1 MHPCQRTME
10 LDRKRIE
17 DEERKKQIELEKLKQ
32 QEERENER
40 QRRNTEQRVSTFLLQ
55 YNQFCINQFL
65 RPLVNMYVTGK
76 HLFTH
81 TEKKIPRSHLPP
93 RRLPSQHY
101 YLPPQMFAPTKK

>member
-1 MHPCQRTME
+1 ME

-65 RPLVNMYVTGK
+65 RPLVNMYVTGE
-76 HLFTH
+76 HLFAPH
-81 TEKKIPRSHLPP
+81 RKKN
-93 RRLPSQHY
+93 
-101 YLPPQMFAPTKK
+101 PPQSFAPKTSAL